1 MSSDVLRKPPS
12 ADSNAVGITL
22 TLVAHGALL
31 AALAYGV
38 NWRQHQ
44 VNTVS
49 AELWSSVPKVARL
62 ATEPDSGSP
71 ELTPPP
77 PPAPTPAPVPAPPPP
92 PAPAPRP
99 APPPPAPAPPAP
111 RPAITAPS
119 PADIAIERARKK
131 AEQQARDQATA
142 KEKAAKAEKERAAQ
156 DKLAKEKRAQEDK
169 LAKEKQA
176 KDQLAKA
183 AKEKAAQEKAAQDKL
198 AKDKAAKDKATQE
211 RDAKA
216 DAARVQ
222 QLRNENLARMQGQLG
237 GSGKAASTPHA
248 GGSPT
253 GSSGGTAAQSSE
265 PSAGYA
271 GRIRAY
277 LRRNINFSNEVVTGN
292 PKAEVEVRLA
302 IDGTIISRRLVKSSG
317 LPSWDQ
323 AVLRAVDKA
332 AVLPRDV
339 DGRVPSVIL
348 LTFTP
353 KDL

>member
-1 MSSDVLRKPPS
+1 MSSDALRKPPS
-12 ADSNAVGITL
+12 ADSNAVGIAL

-62 ATEPDSGSP
+62 STEPDSGSP

-77 PPAPTPAPVPAPPPP
+77 PPVPAPPPP

-99 APPPPAPAPPAP
+99 APPPPAP

-131 AEQQARDQATA
+131 AEQQARDQAAA

-156 DKLAKEKRAQEDK
+156 DKLAKEKQARDK
-169 LAKEKQA
+169 LAK
-176 KDQLAKA
+176 A
-183 AKEKAAQEKAAQDKL
+183 AQEKAAQEKAVQEKAAQDKL
-198 AKDKAAKDKATQE
+198 AKDKAAKDKAAQE
-211 RDAKA
+211 REAKA
-216 DAARVQ
+216 EAARVQ
-222 QLRNENLARMQGQLG
+222 QLRSENLARMQGQLG
-237 GSGKAASTPHA
+237 GGKTAGTPHTS
-248 GGSPT
+248 GSPT
-253 GSSGGTAAQSSE
+253 GSSGGTAAQASE

-277 LRRNINFSNEVVTGN
+277 LRPKIHFTETVTGN

-323 AVLRAVDKA
+323 AVLRAVDIA
-332 AVLPRDV
+332 EVLPRDV
-339 DGRVPSVIL
+339 DGRVQSVIL
-348 LTFTP
+348 LSFAP